1 MDTWNQGEHM
11 NWEWTH
17 KLRMHTWT
25 QDEHMNWEWTHQLR
39 MNTWTQDEHMNSGW
53 THKLRMNTWTENEH
67 TNSGWTHELRMNTQT
82 QDEHIN
88 WELTHKLRMNRWNQ
102 GEHMNWGWTHKLR
115 MNTWTQDELQNQVHR
130 WIKSIQ
136 FEQGTAGV
144 HGFSSWCS
152 GKQWK
157 LGLRRRIWN
166 ANKCS
171 SSLSLCKS
179 SLKPNGWDSEFKW
192 SDKQPI
198 HKYWLHNHPKLR
210 RETAFLKIRV
220 ANVQ

>member
-1 MDTWNQGEHM
+1 
-11 NWEWTH
+11 
-17 KLRMHTWT
+17 
-25 QDEHMNWEWTHQLR
+25 
-39 MNTWTQDEHMNSGW
+39 MNTQTQDEHMNSGW
-53 THKLRMNTWTENEH
+53 THKLRMNAWTENEH
-67 TNSGWTHELRMNTQT
+67 TNSGWTHKLRMNRQT
-82 QDEHIN
+82 QDEH
-88 WELTHKLRMNRWNQ
+88 MNS
-102 GEHMNWGWTHKLR
+102 GWTHELWT
-115 MNTWTQDELQNQVHR
+115 NTWTQDKLQNQVHR

-136 FEQGTAGV
+136 SEQGTAGV

-157 LGLRRRIWN
+157 MGFHRQIWN

-179 SLKPNGWDSEFKW
+179 SLKPNGWDSELKW

-210 RETAFLKIRV
+210 RETAHDHRTLGI
-220 ANVQ
+220 QMISS